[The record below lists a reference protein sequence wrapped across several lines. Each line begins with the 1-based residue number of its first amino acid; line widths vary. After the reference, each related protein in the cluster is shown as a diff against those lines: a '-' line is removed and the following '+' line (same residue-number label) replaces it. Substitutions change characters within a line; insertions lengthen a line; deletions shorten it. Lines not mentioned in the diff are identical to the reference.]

1 MICNTRLSLSLLGS
15 SGESTTPKRKS
26 NQDQELDINPFPSLT
41 LCLSSSAVNS
51 SVISAA
57 VSSFSNSSI
66 KRERDASFEEE
77 VELDTNKVIISP
89 KLDDVDQEQDEDHEF
104 GTRKKLRLT
113 KEQSAV
119 LEDSFKEHSTLNSKQ
134 KRNLATRLSL
144 RPRQVEVWFQ
154 NRRARKCQIMVLTT
168 HTTLRPME
176 ISLSTRIQSAIPA
189 VRGTRPHR
197 STAGGTRDT
206 FERRLLKMLKKSTSS
221 RQ

>member
-154 NRRARKCQIMVLTT
+154 NRRARITT
-168 HTTLRPME
+168 RR
-176 ISLSTRIQSAIPA
+176 ISIWGRL
-189 VRGTRPHR
+189 TRP
-197 STAGGTRDT
+197 
-206 FERRLLKMLKKSTSS
+206 ENQKSTTSKKIG
-221 RQ
+221 QLTLMDTKLFVPLF

>member
-26 NQDQELDINPFPSLT
+26 NHQELDINPFPSLT

-119 LEDSFKEHSTLNSKQ
+119 LEDSFKEHSTLNSVSH
-134 KRNLATRLSL
+134 L
-144 RPRQVEVWFQ
+144 
-154 NRRARKCQIMVLTT
+154 
-168 HTTLRPME
+168 
-176 ISLSTRIQSAIPA
+176 
-189 VRGTRPHR
+189 
-197 STAGGTRDT
+197 
-206 FERRLLKMLKKSTSS
+206 
-221 RQ
+221 

>member
-154 NRRARKCQIMVLTT
+154 NRRARTKLKQT
-168 HTTLRPME
+168 E
-176 ISLSTRIQSAIPA
+176 I
-189 VRGTRPHR
+189 
-197 STAGGTRDT
+197 
-206 FERRLLKMLKKSTSS
+206 
-221 RQ
+221 